1 MSTGPRTVWD
11 DAVLPFQLDGLDVRG
26 RTARLGETLDS
37 ILAIPYD
44 RRSPGFGGVPA
55 RSINGSKSNEVNSCR
70 GLAVRGRSP

>member
-37 ILAIPYD
+37 ILA
-44 RRSPGFGGVPA
+44 
-55 RSINGSKSNEVNSCR
+55 
-70 GLAVRGRSP
+70 